1 MYELFNYGDSL
12 FINEKNK
19 QNKHQYYQNKQS
31 WNINVNSWIDDNV
44 LSSFKGNLINFEELE
59 NNTEETLVN
68 IIFI

>member
-1 MYELFNYGDSL
+1 MEIVYLL
-12 FINEKNK
+12 MKNK
-19 QNKHQYYQNKQS
+19 KNKHQYYQNKQS
-31 WNINVNSWIDDNV
+31 WNINVNSWIDNNV